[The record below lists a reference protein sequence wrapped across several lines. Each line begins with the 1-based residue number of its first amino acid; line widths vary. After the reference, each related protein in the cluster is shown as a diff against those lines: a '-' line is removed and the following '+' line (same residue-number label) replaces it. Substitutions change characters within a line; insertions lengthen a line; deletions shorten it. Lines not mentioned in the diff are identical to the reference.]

1 MLLAT
6 FKKRPRALR
15 LCTPVELSLAIPL
28 VVCDYSCLSLSPYFR
43 KTAWSLLRNPQARP
57 AEWVFTALWICA
69 RMDKSYHANRFVRSG
84 KIMVY
89 VEGFQESNSH
99 GPILLNLRQ
108 LIPGNEIHETYK
120 NWLYENDGNSTRW
133 FGDNGVAMHEITGQH
148 KYFRR
153 LYFPFLTPTLN
164 SRSDHWDTNVLGR
177 RPNQTLA
184 WKRKSLD

>member
-43 KTAWSLLRNPQARP
+43 KTAWSLLRNPQASP

-108 LIPGNEIHETYK
+108 LIPGMVF
-120 NWLYENDGNSTRW
+120 STRSTRHMRTD
-133 FGDNGVAMHEITGQH
+133 FTRMMAT
-148 KYFRR
+148 
-153 LYFPFLTPTLN
+153 
-164 SRSDHWDTNVLGR
+164 VLADSE
-177 RPNQTLA
+177 TTV
-184 WKRKSLD
+184 